1 MNESSRVVALGISEV
16 AEVKGRFDSR
26 IGRGQVDAATRARA
40 RDVGCHAES
49 IAVLDDGVSKTLGV
63 EVEGNLV
70 AVHHNVGCIAVVASG
85 ILGLTSKEDASIGV
99 HGGLVS
105 RNRLVQLPHDDSL
118 GMIQKI
124 LADAR
129 DILDNRN
136 VEGLELGLGS
146 NTRVKEK
153 SGSINSTSAQDSF
166 LASVQSVLL
175 ARLEGNINT
184 RSDIVLDNEL

>member
-1 MNESSRVVALGISEV
+1 MNKSGRVVALGISEV
-16 AEVKGRFDSR
+16 AEVKGGLDCR

-49 IAVLDDGVSKTLGV
+49 IAVLDGGISKTLGV
-63 EVEGNLV
+63 EVERDLV
-70 AVHHNVGCIAVVASG
+70 AVHHNVGCIAIVASG
-85 ILGLTSKEDASIGV
+85 VLGLTSKEDASIGV

-118 GMIQKI
+118 GVIQKI
-124 LADAR
+124 LADTR
-129 DILDNRN
+129 DVLDNRN

-146 NTRVKEK
+146 DTRVKEK
-153 SGSINSTSAQDSF
+153 SGSINSASAQDGF

-175 ARLEGNINT
+175 AGLEGNINT
-184 RSDIVLDNEL
+184 RGDIVLNNEL